1 MSQSSDTEAAVRIAV
16 ERMAQAA
23 MDWLAA
29 LTPAQRRKAALPFDD
44 EERRRWYY
52 TPTERAGLPLVEM
65 DPIQRQRA
73 RRLLAAGLSRPGYAT
88 AAAIMAL
95 EYLLDQ
101 EEGWRTDYPG
111 RTVPTA
117 RRDPELYFF
126 AVFGEPGGQAPWGWR
141 VGGHHVALHYT
152 IVEGQVVAPVPCF
165 FGAHPAE
172 APLVGPGRLRPLAGE
187 EDLARELVH
196 ALSEEQRATAVLA
209 PAAPPDLVQANRP
222 QVEDGALPRSLT
234 EIFSV
239 PLPAEQAAR
248 TRVTEARFA
257 ERLGLR
263 PEHLEALRYT
273 RTPKGLPAARMSAA
287 QRELLTA
294 LIRQYVD
301 RLPEEVAAYHAARL
315 TGPALDA
322 VHFAW
327 AGGLQ
332 PRQPHYYRVQG
343 PRLLIEYDNTQD
355 DVNHIHAVW
364 RDPEGDFGADLL
376 AQHYA
381 RAH

>member
-1 MSQSSDTEAAVRIAV
+1 MSHSSDTEAAVRVAV

-23 MDWLAA
+23 MDWLAV

-126 AVFGEPGGQAPWGWR
+126 AVFGEPGGRAPWGWR
-141 VGGHHVALHYT
+141 IGGHHVALHYT
-152 IVEGQVVAPVPCF
+152 IVDGQVVAPVPCF

-187 EDLARELVH
+187 ADLARVLVH
-196 ALSEEQRATAVLA
+196 ALGE
-209 PAAPPDLVQANRP
+209 
-222 QVEDGALPRSLT
+222 
-234 EIFSV
+234 
-239 PLPAEQAAR
+239 
-248 TRVTEARFA
+248 
-257 ERLGLR
+257 
-263 PEHLEALRYT
+263 
-273 RTPKGLPAARMSAA
+273 
-287 QRELLTA
+287 
-294 LIRQYVD
+294 
-301 RLPEEVAAYHAARL
+301 
-315 TGPALDA
+315 
-322 VHFAW
+322 
-327 AGGLQ
+327 
-332 PRQPHYYRVQG
+332 
-343 PRLLIEYDNTQD
+343 
-355 DVNHIHAVW
+355 
-364 RDPEGDFGADLL
+364 
-376 AQHYA
+376 
-381 RAH
+381 

>member
-1 MSQSSDTEAAVRIAV
+1 MSTEIENEGAVRVAV

-23 MDWLAA
+23 ADWLAA
-29 LTPAQRRKAALPFDD
+29 LTVEQRRKAALPFDG
-44 EERRRWYY
+44 EERQRWFY

-73 RRLLAAGLSRPGYAT
+73 RRLLAAGLSRPGYAA

-126 AVFGEPGGQAPWGWR
+126 AVFGEPGGRAPWGWR
-141 VGGHHVALHYT
+141 VGGHHIALHYT
-152 IVEGQVVAPVPCF
+152 IVDGRIVAPVPCF

-187 EDLARELVH
+187 EDLARALVH
-196 ALSEEQRATAVLA
+196 ALDEGQRVEAVLA

-222 QVEDGALPRSLT
+222 RVEEGALPRSLT

-248 TRVTEARFA
+248 RHAAEARFA

-273 RTPKGLPAARMSAA
+273 RVPKGLAAARMSAV
-287 QRELLTA
+287 QRDLLLA

-301 RLPEEVAAYHAARL
+301 RLPEEVAAYYTARL
-315 TGPALDA
+315 TGAALDA

-327 AGGLQ
+327 AGGLE